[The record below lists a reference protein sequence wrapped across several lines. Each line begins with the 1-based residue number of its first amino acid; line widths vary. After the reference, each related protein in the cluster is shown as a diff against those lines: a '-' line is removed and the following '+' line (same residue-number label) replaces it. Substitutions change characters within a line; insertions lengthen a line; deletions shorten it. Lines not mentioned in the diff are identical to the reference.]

1 MRCKLALLLAAL
13 LAVLSGCSLAQPEA
27 GDSSGGR
34 FAGFFVVYDT
44 DRKNCGRGRIY
55 SSPNL
60 ITQGEKMLDTDFGKV
75 GVPRNIVVGE
85 EKDGK
90 YSFGI
95 EGRSLFLIHGSDPVP
110 FCDTV
115 SDMADSQLRQE
126 AEFNEGKGDTV
137 TYRISGTVYIGPPA
151 DAGPDWQWYNDGGG
165 MTFFRVYEASDGTVY
180 LDDSGNSSNGLGAY
194 SENRTFSKITNGKMT
209 SETIEVTV
217 NAEYAPRLEKLTV
230 SQFDGSNTLL
240 QSDDLALR
248 ENLPEVECLP
258 ETAWVLVEEQS
269 ADGTARTA
277 YNASDVTEEEPEARH
292 TVVLLDKDGLGTAAE
307 LCIRFPDR
315 RA

>member
-1 MRCKLALLLAAL
+1 
-13 LAVLSGCSLAQPEA
+13 
-27 GDSSGGR
+27 
-34 FAGFFVVYDT
+34 
-44 DRKNCGRGRIY
+44 
-55 SSPNL
+55 
-60 ITQGEKMLDTDFGKV
+60 
-75 GVPRNIVVGE
+75 
-85 EKDGK
+85 
-90 YSFGI
+90 
-95 EGRSLFLIHGSDPVP
+95 
-110 FCDTV
+110 
-115 SDMADSQLRQE
+115 
-126 AEFNEGKGDTV
+126 
-137 TYRISGTVYIGPPA
+137 
-151 DAGPDWQWYNDGGG
+151 
-165 MTFFRVYEASDGTVY
+165 MTFFGVYEASDGTVY

-248 ENLPEVECLP
+248 EDLPEVECLP

-277 YNASDVTEEEPEARH
+277 YSASDVTEEEPEARH